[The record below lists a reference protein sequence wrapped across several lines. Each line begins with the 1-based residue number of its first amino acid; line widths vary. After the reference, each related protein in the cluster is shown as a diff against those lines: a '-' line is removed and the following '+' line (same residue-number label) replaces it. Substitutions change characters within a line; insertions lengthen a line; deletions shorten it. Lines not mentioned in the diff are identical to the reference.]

1 MASDPHSPRE
11 FRVIGPTRNI
21 DAWYSSFDVKPTD
34 KYFVKPEDRVHV
46 W

>member
-11 FRVIGPTRNI
+11 FRVIGPTCNV
-21 DAWYSSFDVKPTD
+21 DLWYSAFEVKPTD
-34 KYFVKPEDRVHV
+34 KYFLKPEDRVRV